1 MRAGVASAL
10 CVGFAQDMAPSANAT
25 ALMTEHLACECMVA
39 DIYAVFILVI
49 VSVLIYTVCMELYC
63 MQRVYKLYLIIY
75 LFSYILHVSVLNL
88 TAFIKLYITI
98 LQ

>member
-39 DIYAVFILVI
+39 DIYMHCVYIGYSECVDLHCMYGAILYAK
-49 VSVLIYTVCMELYC
+49 SYTNC
-63 MQRVYKLYLIIY
+63 I
-75 LFSYILHVSVLNL
+75 
-88 TAFIKLYITI
+88 
-98 LQ
+98 